1 MGNRGPEGKK
11 RGIPLLCD
19 NPEPAVF
26 ILAQMGGN
34 GMRIPITGAIASS
47 LEEARSALAAF
58 SADAGNQAAVARMA
72 EGLAACF
79 RGGGKALACGNGGSA
94 CDALHFAEEFTGRFR
109 GDRPA
114 LPVIPLLESA
124 HLTCVANDYG
134 FDRVFS
140 RGVEAFGKAGD
151 VLLAISTS
159 GNSANV
165 IRAVEAARQAK
176 MKVFLLLGKEGG
188 ALRGKGDEEIWVRS
202 PNTERVQEVHM
213 TVLHVVIECVERI
226 LFPDHYPPA

>member
-1 MGNRGPEGKK
+1 MPSE
-11 RGIPLLCD
+11 LL
-19 NPEPAVF
+19 
-26 ILAQMGGN
+26 
-34 GMRIPITGAIASS
+34 GAIGLS
-47 LEEARSALAAF
+47 LGEAQSVLTAF
-58 SADAGNQAAVARMA
+58 AGDGENRETLRRMA

-79 RGGGKALACGNGGSA
+79 RNGGKVLACGNGGSA

-114 LPVIPLLESA
+114 LPVIPLLESS

-134 FDRVFS
+134 FERVFA
-140 RGVEAFGKAGD
+140 RGVEAFGKPGD

-165 IRAVEAARQAK
+165 IQAVDAARK
-176 MKVFLLLGKEGG
+176 LGVKVYLLLGKDGG
-188 ALRGKGDEEIWVRS
+188 SLRGKGDEEIWVRS

-213 TVLHVVIECVERI
+213 AALHVVIECVER
-226 LFPDHYPPA
+226 LMFPDNYRDK